1 MQVDELRRKQE
12 RKIGVNE
19 PEVDQ
24 RNMRGNTEYLV
35 RSLGYNRLGF
45 ELMLILCIALYG
57 LLSF

>member
-24 RNMRGNTEYLV
+24 RNMRGNTGYLV

-45 ELMLILCIALYG
+45 ELMLILRIVLYG
-57 LLSF
+57 LL